1 MATGKEPY
9 AGNPHVRFD
18 EGVVASAATPRRGS
32 LLYKRIA
39 CVVAMN
45 ALAVAAIATLS
56 AEAATLTWTGAANNN
71 LWCDVDNWDAGGEAI
86 DFTAVNDYVFNDLP
100 DGTTLT
106 VASAIKFRKLT
117 MLTNAVSNAT
127 WTFTGP
133 GNVRASGS
141 PRDIVVPERCTLN
154 LDVAASNPWNSENT
168 YNLKGGGT
176 VRHTKS
182 WTTWCGT
189 YMVTGDSTLI
199 FGPSSG
205 GFDYSN
211 IILTN
216 NATLKLEKD
225 TTIGRFWSFLP
236 GSSTVDMNGYNLTYN
251 FGATYGTCDL
261 RSDLIGAGTATF
273 RLTGESTL
281 RIRKSPTFNGIY
293 DIQNAWLNMGDSS
306 APTVLPSDSTVLI
319 RAGGKLNLL
328 TSQTLSAIGGT
339 AATGAIDIPAN
350 ETLTVTGTN
359 GVKSASTYTAR
370 ITGAGGLVKRGAD
383 YTLTLTG
390 VNTYSG
396 PTRVEEGTLEL
407 KRDCAYDDDIA
418 YHFKLDRDGFLKD
431 TVRGKTLSTANGPVQ
446 SLGDGAVGDCV
457 TLDKTSKQR
466 LYLETANT
474 GALSNRSYTISMWIR
489 PTAAADG
496 TLFCWGAGWNGTG
509 SEYRLAHLNVASDTR
524 LGGHG
529 GLSATAPAGT
539 RLMDGAWHHVVFTQE
554 SNIKSAWIDGVLC
567 GTYAA
572 TNTCVTDRNNIQF
585 GGVDTWGYYSGSF
598 DEIILANGVWS
609 QDRIRRETARCRA
622 ANEPANAAAR
632 LPQPVAKWTF
642 DEDFNDSVG
651 GIALVSRGTGTPT
664 LKHDSGDGAY
674 GKYVRLANN
683 AALGLAEGADFPESI
698 PTGRMPFTV
707 SIRYRHASSE
717 YRHAFGWGDT
727 ATGNKFFAIGITS
740 TIRCNSLNWSNLGAG
755 ATVTLSDAN
764 TSEARSAECWEHIV
778 ATYDGTT
785 IKAYRDGV
793 LALAYT
799 LGSST
804 TLDLKPQDLYFGYRP
819 NKNYYCTC
827 DIDDVRVWNSALDAA
842 QVRTLAQSLETGVV
856 GPTLPAASSVSV
868 AAEAVLKVTGT
879 GHEVGALSVSGTL
892 DVDSFS
898 SLRLN
903 GATTISGDIIGN
915 GALILPSSVDLSS
928 ASADGFAGEI
938 RAEGGAVT
946 LNGTFTNGLLAVAS
960 GATVTGGAQRTLVA
974 DGYAVET
981 DKDGT
986 GLPAVSGTGTT
997 VIPATGSVTFSSL
1010 PPAREYV
1017 LMESGSFEAPADFS
1031 GWTVSG
1037 TGYPAKFVVDGGR
1050 FLLRLN
1056 GGATII
1062 FR

>member
-1 MATGKEPY
+1 MKQIARWAVLSMA
-9 AGNPHVRFD
+9 
-18 EGVVASAATPRRGS
+18 
-32 LLYKRIA
+32 
-39 CVVAMN
+39 
-45 ALAVAAIATLS
+45 AVAASVIFS
-56 AEAATLTWTGAANNN
+56 ADAATLTWTGAANNN
-71 LWCDVDNWDAGGEAI
+71 LWCDADNWDADGEAI

-106 VASAIKFRKLT
+106 VASAIKFRQLT

-127 WTFTGP
+127 WTFTGS

-141 PRDIVVPERCTLN
+141 PRNIVVPEGCTLN

-199 FGPSSG
+199 FGPGSG

-216 NATLKLEKD
+216 NATLKLEKN
-225 TTIGRFWSFLP
+225 TTIGRFWSSTP
-236 GSSTVDMNGYNLTYN
+236 GSSTVDMNGYNRTYN
-251 FGATYGTCDL
+251 FGATYGTCNL
-261 RSDLIGAGTATF
+261 WSDLIGAGTATF

-281 RIRKSPTFNGIY
+281 RFRKSPTFNGIY
-293 DIQNAWLNMGDSS
+293 DIQNAWLNMGYSS
-306 APTVLPSDSTVLI
+306 TATELPSDSTVLI

-339 AATGAIDIPAN
+339 AATGAIDVPAN

-370 ITGAGGLVKRGAD
+370 IMGAGGLVKRGAD

-390 VNTYSG
+390 ANVYSG

-407 KRDCAYDDDIA
+407 KRDYAYDGDIA

-457 TLDKTSKQR
+457 TLDKAQKQR
-466 LYLETANT
+466 LYLDSTNT
-474 GALSNRSYTISMWIR
+474 GALSNRSYTVSMWIR
-489 PTAAADG
+489 PTATADG

-509 SEYRLAHLNVASDTR
+509 SEYRLAHVTMKSDTT
-524 LGGHG
+524 LGGY
-529 GLSATAPAGT
+529 GLVSATAPAGT
-539 RLMDGAWHHVVFTQE
+539 RLTDGAWHHVVYTQE

-567 GTYAA
+567 GTYTAP
-572 TNTCVTDRNNIQF
+572 NTCVTDRNNIQF

-609 QDRIRRETARCRA
+609 QDRIRREAARCRA

-642 DEDFNDSVG
+642 DEDFNDSIG

-674 GKYVRLANN
+674 GKYVRLASN
-683 AALGLAEGADFPESI
+683 AALGLAEGASFPECI

-707 SIRYRHASSE
+707 SIRYRHNSYE

-727 ATGNKFFAIGITS
+727 ATANKFFAIGITS
-740 TIRCNSLNWSNLGAG
+740 SIRRNSLNWSNLGDG
-755 ATVTLSDAN
+755 ATLSLSDAN
-764 TSEARSAECWEHIV
+764 TSGGRSAECWEHIV
-778 ATYDGTT
+778 VTYDGSS

-793 LALAYT
+793 LVYT
-799 LGSST
+799 HGSATS
-804 TLDLKPQDLYFGYRP
+804 LDLKPQDLYFGYRP
-819 NKNYYCTC
+819 NKNYYCQC

-868 AAEAVLKVTGT
+868 AADAVLKVTGT

-892 DVDSFS
+892 DVEPFS

-903 GATTISGDIIGN
+903 GTTTISGDIVGC

-928 ASADGFAGEI
+928 ASAGGFTGEV

-946 LNGTFTNGLLAVAS
+946 LNGSFTNGLLAVAS

-974 DGYAVET
+974 DGYAIET
-981 DKDGT
+981 DKYGT

-1010 PPAREYV
+1010 PPAKEFV
-1017 LMESGSFEAPADFS
+1017 LMEAGTFEPPADFS